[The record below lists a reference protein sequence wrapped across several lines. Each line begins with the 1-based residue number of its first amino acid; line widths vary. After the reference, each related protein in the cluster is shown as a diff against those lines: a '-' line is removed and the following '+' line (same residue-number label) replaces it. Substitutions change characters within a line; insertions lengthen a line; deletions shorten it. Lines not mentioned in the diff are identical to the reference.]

1 MKLFGEMFYEL
12 DVLRGFDIL
21 ICVVDFGRD
30 SHSGYVFYNMLKKTQ
45 VYIPPTLL
53 LFFFLLH
60 IMFYYSAL

>member
-30 SHSGYVFYNMLKKTQ
+30 SHSGYVFYNMLKKKPRCIYHQ
-45 VYIPPTLL
+45 LYS
-53 LFFFLLH
+53 FFF
-60 IMFYYSAL
+60 YYI

>member
-21 ICVVDFGRD
+21 ICVVEFGRD
-30 SHSGYVFYNMLKKTQ
+30 SHSGYVFYNMLKNPG
-45 VYIPPTLL
+45 VYTTNFTP
-53 LFFFLLH
+53 FFFLLH